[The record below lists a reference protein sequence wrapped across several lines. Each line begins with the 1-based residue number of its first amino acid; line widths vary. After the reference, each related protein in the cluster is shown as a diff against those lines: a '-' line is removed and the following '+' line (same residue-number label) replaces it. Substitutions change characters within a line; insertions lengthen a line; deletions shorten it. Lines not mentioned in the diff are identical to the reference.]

1 MDVLL
6 GVGGS
11 DDSFRALDWALRRVP
26 AAGDDLTVAVVE
38 NPESERDPEAVEAE
52 VRERLAA
59 AGVDA
64 PVVHLSGDPGSAL
77 VEHAEAEGFDE
88 LVVGGGEESPMGKI
102 RLGNVSE
109 FILLNSHVTVTLVR

>member
-1 MDVLL
+1 M
-6 GVGGS
+6 GGS

-38 NPESERDPEAVEAE
+38 NPESERNPDEIEAAVRDRLEEAGVEA
-52 VRERLAA
+52 A
-59 AGVDA
+59 
-64 PVVHLSGDPGSAL
+64 VVHLSGDPGSTL

-109 FILLNSHVTVTLVR
+109 FILLNSRVTVTLVR

>member
-11 DDSFRALDWALRRVP
+11 DDSLRALDWALRRVP

-38 NPESERDPEAVEAE
+38 NPESERDPDEVEAA
-52 VRERLAA
+52 VCERLAD

-64 PVVHLSGDPGSAL
+64 PVVHLSGDPGSTL